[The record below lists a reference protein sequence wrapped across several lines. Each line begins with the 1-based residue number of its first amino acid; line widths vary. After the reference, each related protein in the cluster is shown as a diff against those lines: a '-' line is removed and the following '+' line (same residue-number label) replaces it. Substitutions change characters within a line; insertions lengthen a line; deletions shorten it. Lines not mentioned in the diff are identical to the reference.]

1 MTDAGVHMQYSGEG
15 FSLRA
20 LAFDDSELIHRYEN
34 ANRRHLQPWEPLRG
48 EDYFILE
55 NARSRVQQQWES
67 MQAGSAVFFLV
78 TESDGGE
85 LLGRCSYTNIV
96 RGVFQA
102 CSLGFSLTE
111 TAQGRGLMKS
121 ALEVTNRYCFEQIG
135 LHRIMANHMPAN
147 VRSERLLQ
155 SLGFEKEG
163 YARAYLKIAG
173 VWEDHVLRALIN
185 PNEA

>member
-1 MTDAGVHMQYSGEG
+1 MQHSGEG

-20 LAFDDSELIHRYEN
+20 LAFDDSELIQRYEQ
-34 ANRRHLQPWEPLRG
+34 ANRSHLQPWEPLRG
-48 EDYFILE
+48 DDYFVLE

-67 MQAGSAVFFLV
+67 MQTGNAIFFLV
-78 TESDGGE
+78 TEPESGE

-96 RGVFQA
+96 RGAFQA
-102 CSLGFSLTE
+102 CNLGFSLAE
-111 TAQGRGLMKS
+111 TAQGRGLMRR
-121 ALEVTNRYCFEQIG
+121 ALEVTNRYCFEQMG

-163 YARAYLKIAG
+163 YARAYLNIAG
-173 VWEDHVLRALIN
+173 VWEDHVLRALIH
-185 PNEA
+185 PGDVI

>member
-1 MTDAGVHMQYSGEG
+1 MQYSGAG

-20 LAFDDSELIHRYEN
+20 LAFDDSELIHRYEL
-34 ANRRHLQPWEPLRG
+34 ANRSHLQPWEPLRDA
-48 EDYFILE
+48 DYFILE
-55 NARSRVQQQWES
+55 NARSRVQQQQWES

-78 TESDGGE
+78 TEPEDGE

-96 RGVFQA
+96 RGAFQA
-102 CSLGFSLTE
+102 CNLGFSLAE
-111 TAQGRGLMKS
+111 TAQGRGLMKR
-121 ALEVTNRYCFEQIG
+121 ALDVTNRYCYEQMG

-185 PNEA
+185 PVA